1 MPKPAL
7 LLVLVALVAGAI
19 GGGVRAQTTPL
30 FETRG
35 VWLSPALHDGDW
47 PPRDADAA
55 GQAEALR
62 EVIRSCRRM
71 GLNTVVFQVIYNG
84 DAFFASGRLPW
95 SPGLRGAGLDPG
107 FDPLAVAVDEAHRL
121 GMELHAWINVFWV
134 GDLSTLTTFRDVT
147 APSHVAFGHPAWVR
161 ASGELLWLDPSLD
174 AARAWMVDNVVEV
187 VDGYDVDAVHF
198 DYVRYPAGGFA
209 TDAQRFAAD
218 PRGFARLDDWRR
230 DNVTRFVRDAAAAVR
245 ARKPWVRVAATP
257 IGNYEPSHG
266 WPALWGYSDVYQ
278 ESRRWLVEGWVDYLA
293 PQLYWSLGTA
303 PEPGTQAPSPDFG
316 VLVREW
322 TGAAGGRPVFAGI
335 AAYKPAF
342 GLFAADDLPRQI
354 DAARAAGAQGTLFF
368 RYDHLMQYRHL
379 VGTRFPYPALPAPS
393 LHRPGAAAPSMPGD
407 FEVTTDGDGRARLAW
422 DASAASAS
430 DPLRGYAVFRRSGGV
445 PDTGRAEDLYAV
457 VDAATT
463 TFVDPDPAGAEA
475 PSYYRVA
482 ALSRLGVPSGAT
494 ASRASS
500 SAATAAEPMPEAAFG
515 IVSVHPNPSP
525 GTAVVAYTLD
535 RAADVRL
542 EVFDLLGR
550 RVAALAGG
558 WRAAGRH
565 EAAFDGAGLPA
576 GVYVCVLSAGGAQ
589 DIARVVLAR

>member
-293 PQLYWSLGTA
+293 PQLYWPTTQTAQAYEPLLEWWSSMTSEGRYIFTGNYLSQIGSSAAWTVDEILTQVELSRTYRDLGSMGNIYFQIQPFVADTMGVGTAIAETFYQAPALTPPLAAKLGTEQVPPYVQQDGA
-303 PEPGTQAPSPDFG
+303 MVTMIPQDDTPLRAWVVYEDAGDGFALVDIVPAGTTSFALPGAGTWAISAAARSGVESRG
-316 VLVREW
+316 VLV
-322 TGAAGGRPVFAGI
+322 
-335 AAYKPAF
+335 
-342 GLFAADDLPRQI
+342 
-354 DAARAAGAQGTLFF
+354 
-368 RYDHLMQYRHL
+368 
-379 VGTRFPYPALPAPS
+379 
-393 LHRPGAAAPSMPGD
+393 
-407 FEVTTDGDGRARLAW
+407 EVL
-422 DASAASAS
+422 
-430 DPLRGYAVFRRSGGV
+430 
-445 PDTGRAEDLYAV
+445 
-457 VDAATT
+457 
-463 TFVDPDPAGAEA
+463 
-475 PSYYRVA
+475 
-482 ALSRLGVPSGAT
+482 
-494 ASRASS
+494 
-500 SAATAAEPMPEAAFG
+500 
-515 IVSVHPNPSP
+515 
-525 GTAVVAYTLD
+525 
-535 RAADVRL
+535 
-542 EVFDLLGR
+542 
-550 RVAALAGG
+550 
-558 WRAAGRH
+558 
-565 EAAFDGAGLPA
+565 
-576 GVYVCVLSAGGAQ
+576 
-589 DIARVVLAR
+589 